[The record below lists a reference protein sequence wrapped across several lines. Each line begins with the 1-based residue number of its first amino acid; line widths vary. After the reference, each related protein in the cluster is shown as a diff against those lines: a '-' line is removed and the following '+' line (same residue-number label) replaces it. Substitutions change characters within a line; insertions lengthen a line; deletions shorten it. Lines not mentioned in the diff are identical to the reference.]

1 MSIYVADATAP
12 NLLTGADLATDGSDT
27 GTAVEVDWP
36 GLTLFKLDTG
46 TVAGINKVVIQGC
59 ETEDF
64 STADVVTLFTFDV
77 VASDDDVVYEGRTD
91 VRAKYIRTSVTIG
104 TGGDMTAST
113 LTATPL
119 RYHWQK
125 LDSAAALA

>member
-12 NLLTGADLATDGSDT
+12 NLLPADLSTEQTSS
-27 GTAVEVDWP
+27 GTAVQVDWP
-36 GLTLFKLDTG
+36 GLTNFKLATG
-46 TVAGINKVVIQGC
+46 TVAGANKVVIEGC
-59 ETEDF
+59 ETSDF

-77 VASDDDVVYEGRTD
+77 ADTDDDVVHEGRTD
-91 VRAKYIRTSVTIG
+91 VRAKYIRATVTIG
-104 TGGDMTAST
+104 TGGDMDGSV

-119 RYHWQK
+119 RYHWTK